1 MLPEA
6 PVSTDLL
13 LKERLAAQDLEQRS
27 VNAIRVL
34 ALDAVERAKS
44 GHPGTPMG
52 LADVAYVLWSSFLRF
67 DPSEPDWPDRDRFV
81 LSAGHACMLQYAMLH
96 LLGYDLTMNDL
107 EAFRQYESRTP
118 GHPERGHTVGVE
130 TTSGPLGQGISTAVG
145 MAIAERH
152 LAARLNAPDL
162 SIIDH
167 RTVVI
172 ASDGDLMEGVQ
183 AEAASLA
190 GHLGLGKLIVI
201 YDDNRI
207 TIDGDTAL
215 AFQTEDVGARY
226 EAYGWHVSHI
236 DGHDRPAIKA
246 ALAAADA
253 ERERPSL
260 IVARTHIALGAPTKQ
275 DTAEAHGAPLGAEE
289 VKRARDAYGWTEPPF
304 VVPDN
309 VREHY
314 LKLGRAHVTTR
325 KAWEARL
332 AAWRERFPDRA
343 RIWSAVTG
351 QGPTPSASG
360 RPVFKPGTAMATRK
374 ASQKALEWL
383 KPQVLELVGGSAD
396 LTPSNLTQTGED
408 AAFSRENPRGRYL
421 HFGVREHAMAAAMNG
436 MALHGLRA
444 YGGTFLIFSDYLRPA
459 LRLSCIMKTPVV
471 YVFTHDSV
479 FLGEDGPTHQPIA
492 ALAALRAL
500 PGMVVIRPAD
510 AEETV
515 MAWEVALE
523 RQGPVA
529 LCLTRQDVPV
539 LDHGAPGIEGDLRRG
554 AYILHGANDAADLI
568 AFATGSEVS
577 VTLEAAR
584 MLEGEGKRVRVVAV
598 PSWEIFSEQDADYRR
613 RVLGPEIPARLAVEA
628 ASPFGWERFVG
639 LDGEILGLNRF
650 GASAPWKVLQKK
662 FGYTPEAILET
673 MRRLVSR

>member
-1 MLPEA
+1 M
-6 PVSTDLL
+6 STDLL
-13 LKERLAAQDLEQRS
+13 HKERLAAQDLEQRC

-34 ALDAVERAKS
+34 ALDAVERAQS

-67 DPSEPDWPDRDRFV
+67 DPSDPDWPDRDRFV

-96 LLGYDLTMNDL
+96 LLGYDLSMEDL
-107 EAFRQYESRTP
+107 KAFRQYESHTP

-162 SIIDH
+162 PIIDH

-172 ASDGDLMEGVQ
+172 ASDGDMMEGVQ

-226 EAYGWHVSHI
+226 VAYGWHVNHV

-246 ALAAADA
+246 ALADADA

-289 VKRARDAYGWTEPPF
+289 AKLAREAYGWTEPPF
-304 VVPDN
+304 VLPEV

-314 LKLGRAHVTTR
+314 RKLGRAHVSTR
-325 KAWEARL
+325 KAWEGRL
-332 AAWRERFPDRA
+332 ATWRERFPDRV
-343 RIWSAVTG
+343 RVWDAVTG
-351 QGPTPSASG
+351 ASPPPDPTK
-360 RPVFKPGTAMATRK
+360 RPAFKPGTAMATRK
-374 ASQKALEWL
+374 ASQKALDWL
-383 KPQVLELVGGSAD
+383 KPQILELVGGSAD

-408 AAFSRENPRGRYL
+408 AAFSRENPRGRYF

-459 LRLSCIMKTPVV
+459 LRLSCLMKTPVI

-515 MAWEVALE
+515 QAWEVALE
-523 RQGPVA
+523 RKGPVA

-539 LDHGAPGIEGDLRRG
+539 LDHLAPGKEGDLRRG
-554 AYILHGANDAADLI
+554 AYILHGANAPADLV

-584 MLEGEGKRVRVVAV
+584 MLEADGKRVRVVAV
-598 PSWEIFSEQDADYRR
+598 PSWEIFSEQDAAYRR
-613 RVLGPEIPARLAVEA
+613 RVLAPEIPARLAVEA

-639 LDGEILGLNRF
+639 LEGEILGLDRF
-650 GASAPWKVLQKK
+650 GASAPWKVLQKQL
-662 FGYTPEAILET
+662 GYTPDAIRET
-673 MRRLVSR
+673 MRRLVRT